1 MISVQGD
8 RGVHADRP
16 GARGDAC
23 GDDLPELQIGGED
36 DEVDI
41 LAEFEGSGIEVPEL
55 DLDEVDDAGEEV
67 EVAEEKE
74 PAAAAPDGADSGAF
88 TTLDLGE
95 LDVDGD
101 DVSVDVPAAV
111 GGTGRTSVQ
120 QTPTADP
127 VAELETPDL
136 ATLEALV
143 ADDPDDPDRHKD
155 LAEALLEAGQRE
167 RGLEELDIALAAS
180 ESKGKWDQ
188 AESLADEILRLDKNS
203 VQHHQKRVEYAF
215 KRNGKGTL
223 IVAYVDLSDAFFRT
237 GAVDRARAVYERILE
252 HDPGNERAA
261 SALAALEPE
270 PETAQPAAA
279 ADEKPS
285 APAADF
291 VDLGALV
298 MDESRPTGDTR
309 LRIEDEEPTG
319 DEQRDFEEML
329 AQFKKGI
336 EANLADEDAEAHYD
350 LGVAFKEMG
359 LLDEAISEFQ
369 KALRGPD
376 GWLRASEALG
386 MYFFE
391 KGQFSVAAAVLRRA
405 IESDHAGDD
414 KKMGLLYWLG
424 RCEQEQGRGAEALT
438 AYQRVF
444 ALDIQFQDVSER
456 VKGLAKVNG

>member
-1 MISVQGD
+1 M
-8 RGVHADRP
+8 
-16 GARGDAC
+16 
-23 GDDLPELQIGGED
+23 
-36 DEVDI
+36 
-41 LAEFEGSGIEVPEL
+41 
-55 DLDEVDDAGEEV
+55 
-67 EVAEEKE
+67 AEEKE

-111 GGTGRTSVQ
+111 
-120 QTPTADP
+120 A
-127 VAELETPDL
+127 
-136 ATLEALV
+136 
-143 ADDPDDPDRHKD
+143 
-155 LAEALLEAGQRE
+155 
-167 RGLEELDIALAAS
+167 
-180 ESKGKWDQ
+180 
-188 AESLADEILRLDKNS
+188 
-203 VQHHQKRVEYAF
+203 
-215 KRNGKGTL
+215 
-223 IVAYVDLSDAFFRT
+223 
-237 GAVDRARAVYERILE
+237 
-252 HDPGNERAA
+252 
-261 SALAALEPE
+261 
-270 PETAQPAAA
+270 
-279 ADEKPS
+279 
-285 APAADF
+285 
-291 VDLGALV
+291 
-298 MDESRPTGDTR
+298 R

-376 GWLRASEALG
+376 GRLRASEALG
-386 MYFFE
+386 MCFFE
-391 KGQFSVAAAVLRRA
+391 KGQFSVAATVLRRA